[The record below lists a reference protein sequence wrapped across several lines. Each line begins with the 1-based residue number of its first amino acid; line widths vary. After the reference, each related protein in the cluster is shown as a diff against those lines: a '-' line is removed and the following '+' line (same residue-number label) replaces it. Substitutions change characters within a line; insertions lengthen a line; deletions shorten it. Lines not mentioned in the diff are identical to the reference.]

1 MLLIIKNYLYKAREN
16 EDLNF
21 NMLKKYLTKIRDL
34 EANLEE
40 NDKYN
45 KKWTAISNILQC
57 FKKN

>member
-16 EDLNF
+16 EDLHF

-40 NDKYN
+40 NDKYS